1 MRTLMAVVIGLALA
15 WSGYWLVGADA
26 LETAAHDW
34 FADQTAQGRL
44 ASHDSLVVHG
54 FPSRFDLTIQAPK
67 LADPATGLGWQAP
80 FVQILSLSYKPWHII
95 AALPETQQFFT
106 ADQVIT
112 LTSTHLKASLI
123 VKPGSALALDRI
135 AVVGEGLQAV
145 SSLGWQIAAD
155 HARFASRQDTT
166 QRNAHQIGIE
176 LTDLAPDPGL
186 IAALSGQSDLPAL
199 IAIARLD
206 AVVSLSAPLDRHA
219 GQTQPRLTAL
229 AVKEGLI
236 RWGSMV
242 LYAKGSI
249 TPDAQGL
256 AQGRINLR
264 AENWPEALTVAT
276 EIGLISPEVAP
287 TLDRALTLL
296 AEQSGQALIL
306 DLPLSFQSG
315 YMSLGPIPLGSA
327 PRLN

>member
-1 MRTLMAVVIGLALA
+1 MRALMAVVIGLALA
-15 WSGYWLVGADA
+15 WAGYWLIGARA
-26 LETAAHDW
+26 LETATQDW

-44 ASHDSLVVHG
+44 ASHGSLVVHG
-54 FPSRFDLTIQAPK
+54 FPSRFDLTIQTPK

-80 FVQILSLSYKPWHII
+80 FIQLLSLSYKPWHII

-106 ADQVIT
+106 VDQRVT
-112 LTSTHLKASLI
+112 LTATHLQASLI
-123 VKPGSALALDRI
+123 VKPGPALALDRI

-155 HARFASRQDTT
+155 HARFASRQDPT

-176 LTDLAPDPGL
+176 LTGLAPDPAL
-186 IAALSGQSDLPAL
+186 IAALAGQSDLPAQ

-206 AVVSLSAPLDRHA
+206 AVAGFSAPLDRHA
-219 GQTQPRLTAL
+219 GQTQPRLTTL
-229 AVKEGLI
+229 AVREGLI
-236 RWGSMV
+236 LWGSLR

-256 AQGRINLR
+256 AQGRIDLR
-264 AENWPEALTVAT
+264 VENWPEALTAAT

-296 AEQSGQALIL
+296 AAQSGQPLIL